1 MTTYDSSIILA
12 VAQLEKSIF
21 YTMAIILHIKIFV
34 EGLLGWVW
42 GMVFLGGQIP
52 PIWSLIPMTH

>member
-12 VAQLEKSIF
+12 VAQLENSIF
-21 YTMAIILHIKIFV
+21 YTMAIILLIKIFV

-52 PIWSLIPMTH
+52 PIWSLFFMTH